1 MPTPFRT
8 LPAVT
13 VLLIIAATASSPAAA
28 AEEGFKPLFNGS
40 DLSGWRPI
48 NTAPSTWDV
57 QDGMLICSG
66 KPIGELRTL
75 KMYQNFILELEWR
88 HMVPKGNAGVFVWA
102 DDITAP
108 GVPFHRGIEV
118 QVLENAYGKAKW
130 FTTHGDIFPIHG
142 ATMTPINGRGGS
154 RAFPTKELSKPSP
167 EWNHYRIEC
176 RDGDISLAVNGEV
189 VTRGK
194 DCSPS
199 KGYICLESEGGVV
212 HYRNIRIKELP
223 DTPIEPEHIAIAE
236 RGYRSIYTGVD
247 LSGWTSAGGAAPAS
261 AWKVNDWTLTRD
273 GDAGP
278 LFSDASEIKGD
289 YDFIVDIRLKSKGAV
304 AKIFPRGTKGSAPT
318 IATSD
323 ERIAPHVAADGKWTR
338 LQGKVRGNNTV
349 ELSFFGKPDTVTLK
363 LGVLKRAQGFAIDA
377 DGAVDFANLY
387 VREAND

>member
-1 MPTPFRT
+1 MTS
-8 LPAVT
+8 VST
-13 VLLIIAATASSPAAA
+13 VSA
-28 AEEGFKPLFNGS
+28 AEDGFKSLFNER

-48 NTAPSTWDV
+48 NTAPSTWKAE
-57 QDGMLICSG
+57 DGMLICSG

-118 QVLENAYGKAKW
+118 QVLENAYGKSNW

-142 ATMTPINGRGGS
+142 AKMTPINGRGGS

-176 RDGDISLAVNGEV
+176 RDGAISLTVNGEV
-189 VTRGK
+189 VTQGK

-223 DTPIEPEHIAIAE
+223 DTPIEPEDIAIAE

-247 LSGWTSAGGAAPAS
+247 LFGWTSVGEAAPGS
-261 AWKVNDWTLTRD
+261 AWKVNDWTLTHD
-273 GDAGP
+273 GDGGP

-289 YDFIVDIRLKSKGAV
+289 YDFIVDIRLKSKGAA
-304 AKIFPRGTKGSAPT
+304 AKIFPRGTKGDAPA
-318 IATSD
+318 ISTSD
-323 ERIAPHVAADGKWTR
+323 ERIAPHVTADGKWIR
-338 LQGKVRGNNTV
+338 LQGNVRGNNRV
-349 ELSFFGKPDTVTLK
+349 ELSFHGKPDTITVNLSVLK
-363 LGVLKRAQGFAIDA
+363 LAQGFAIDA
-377 DGAVDFANLY
+377 EGSVDFANLY
-387 VREAND
+387 VRNAE